1 MLQILNRDVVLQTE
15 APILIRPF
23 LSLMTK
29 SELHAVM
36 VGGFATIAG
45 GVLAAYIKFGVRF
58 YCGVLAAHIKFGV
71 RFYCGVLAAYIKF
84 GVHFYCGVLAA
95 YMKFLLPVLI

>member
-1 MLQILNRDVVLQTE
+1 MLCQYLHPFKKNERENPKWDVVLQTE

-29 SELHAVM
+29 SELHAIM

-45 GVLAAYIKFGVRF
+45 GVLAAYIKFGVSFFFSPQVSSRLF
-58 YCGVLAAHIKFGV
+58 A
-71 RFYCGVLAAYIKF
+71 
-84 GVHFYCGVLAA
+84 
-95 YMKFLLPVLI
+95 

>member
-45 GVLAAYIKFGVRF
+45 GVLAAYIKFG
-58 YCGVLAAHIKFGV
+58 LH
-71 RFYCGVLAAYIKF
+71 FYCGVLAAYIKF
-84 GVHFYCGVLAA
+84 
-95 YMKFLLPVLI
+95 LLPILSELFVLKSFFAQ

>member
-1 MLQILNRDVVLQTE
+1 MLQMLNRDVVLQTE

-58 YCGVLAAHIKFGV
+58 YCGVLAA
-71 RFYCGVLAAYIKF
+71 YIKI
-84 GVHFYCGVLAA
+84 
-95 YMKFLLPVLI
+95 LLPILSELFVLKLFFAQLLINLLLHFFFHISLLE